1 MAIHHLELAQQFPSE
16 SEEQRES
23 YVELKSQIRKSKDRE
38 MNLFQRLSPEIFTSI
53 SSFFEAPDL
62 TSVYA
67 VNKSWRNSIFETTE
81 LFQHFKMDGGDVHKI
96 VRGLKLFRERSKN
109 SIKSIELRVT
119 KAIEASHS
127 RLLQETILASSQTL
141 LNLTIFHQGDLC
153 GLIINTAA
161 ECPHL
166 KYLSSRSMEGRFDE
180 STWQSMV
187 ELPKS
192 FKPKLLEFEWDAGSD
207 SLFCDAALIN
217 SLQEATKVT
226 ICSVAITMDW
236 VVELLSSA
244 SNLVKLELP
253 YLEKEAIEDKV
264 IPFEVPLYLPHLT
277 DLWLDRPPTSEIGDS
292 SQFFKNLHVPRLEVL
307 QVNHLEPKGLLH
319 LKPESRP
326 KELTFDTFFR
336 ASDDLETE
344 EEDVCLL
351 VESIKGWKSLEKLDT
366 ELQPDTFHRLMEL
379 LTPTTLSDQ
388 VALPS
393 LKNIVLQMQD
403 THDPLAPSVYGKGL
417 VAFVKARLKQSEGV
431 LEENVASAPEDSAVR
446 DQVDQSYAVIEE
458 LDIVPTVILDNEDSV
473 WLEANVKSLKLREK
487 FLVGEC

>member
-1 MAIHHLELAQQFPSE
+1 M
-16 SEEQRES
+16 
-23 YVELKSQIRKSKDRE
+23 
-38 MNLFQRLSPEIFTSI
+38 
-53 SSFFEAPDL
+53 
-62 TSVYA
+62 
-67 VNKSWRNSIFETTE
+67 
-81 LFQHFKMDGGDVHKI
+81 
-96 VRGLKLFRERSKN
+96 
-109 SIKSIELRVT
+109 
-119 KAIEASHS
+119 
-127 RLLQETILASSQTL
+127 
-141 LNLTIFHQGDLC
+141 
-153 GLIINTAA
+153 
-161 ECPHL
+161 
-166 KYLSSRSMEGRFDE
+166 
-180 STWQSMV
+180 
-187 ELPKS
+187 
-192 FKPKLLEFEWDAGSD
+192 
-207 SLFCDAALIN
+207 
-217 SLQEATKVT
+217 
-226 ICSVAITMDW
+226 
-236 VVELLSSA
+236 
-244 SNLVKLELP
+244 
-253 YLEKEAIEDKV
+253 
-264 IPFEVPLYLPHLT
+264 
-277 DLWLDRPPTSEIGDS
+277 
-292 SQFFKNLHVPRLEVL
+292 

-393 LKNIVLQMQD
+393 LKNIALQMQD